1 MSAFFS
7 RRTLTALVLCLF
19 ATACINEPRTAD
31 LSPPSFKDQPQMLI
45 EVADI
50 QVRDDYQPRG
60 GTVENQFPTP
70 PARGVHIWADERL
83 KAVGTSG
90 VLEVVI
96 TDASVTEKPLSVK
109 SGIEGALTKQ
119 PNRRYEGSLA
129 VSLNLYTE
137 DRAISKAHVD
147 ARVTLAKELL
157 EKAADSERREL
168 FAAMTREML
177 AKLDAQL
184 THGIGEYFA
193 NYTAGN

>member
-1 MSAFFS
+1 MSVLFS
-7 RRTLTALVLCLF
+7 RCKPFALALCLF
-19 ATACINEPRTAD
+19 AAACINEPRTAD
-31 LSPPSFKDQPQMLI
+31 LSPPSFKDQPPILL

-50 QVRDDYQPRG
+50 RVRDDYRPHG
-60 GTVENQFPTP
+60 GTVESQFPTP
-70 PARGVHIWADERL
+70 PAQGVHIWADERL

-90 VLEVVI
+90 VLEIVI
-96 TDASVTEKPLSVK
+96 QDASVTEKPLSVK
-109 SGIEGALTKQ
+109 SGIEGALTKE
-119 PNRRYEGSLA
+119 PNRRYDGSLA

-177 AKLDAQL
+177 AKLDTQL